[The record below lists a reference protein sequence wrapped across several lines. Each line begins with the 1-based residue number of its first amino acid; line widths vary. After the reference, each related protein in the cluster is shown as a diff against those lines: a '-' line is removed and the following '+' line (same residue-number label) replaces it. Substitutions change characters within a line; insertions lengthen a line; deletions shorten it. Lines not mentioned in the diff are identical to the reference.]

1 MYRDSY
7 EEQSYLPTAFYFR
20 VFRILCYVTQSSKDR
35 NLHVSPGTF
44 SQGASSPYERNQETT
59 LRRLAMAKIIPF
71 YIPEGFK
78 LPVRWSMQT
87 EPKVLKFRFEEIKK
101 SA

>member
-1 MYRDSY
+1 MYRAGVKY
-7 EEQSYLPTAFYFR
+7 VHYLPKAFCFQI
-20 VFRILCYVTQSSKDR
+20 FGFLCHVARLSKDR
-35 NLHVSPGTF
+35 NLHASPGTI
-44 SQGASSPYERNQETT
+44 SQGTSSPYERNQEAT
-59 LRRLAMAKIIPF
+59 LRKLTMAKVISF

-78 LPVRWSMQT
+78 PPARWSMHT

>member
-1 MYRDSY
+1 MYRDSTKNGPIFPKLSTF
-7 EEQSYLPTAFYFR
+7 EF
-20 VFRILCYVTQSSKDR
+20 FRISCYVTQSSKDR

-78 LPVRWSMQT
+78 PPVRWNMQT